1 MRVGQDER
9 CCIMGGFVYTCPTTG
24 MKVQGWAEESPAAN
38 DYYEAVQ
45 CTACKHV
52 HLVNPVSG
60 RVAGEGG
67 SKFGG
72 WRKDD

>member
-1 MRVGQDER
+1 
-9 CCIMGGFVYTCPTTG
+9 